1 MTTSAVIVLSVTFDV
16 KIWMQFSSCCPALDL
31 VRPSRCPK
39 CHAASKPIGH
49 LLNVV
54 GHGTRLRRFVVMTH
68 GEPVAIQIRR
78 FRCRACG
85 VTITVLPSDA
95 MPRRHYSRPVIVF
108 AIALLASMTA
118 TEVRHQV
125 AVVCSD
131 DSSWPQLR
139 VWMNTSWPELGPLPR
154 DPPRIRARAIT
165 QAFAGRAPPGLKP
178 IDIIEAA
185 VEGARNLRGFA
196 HQI

>member
-1 MTTSAVIVLSVTFDV
+1 
-16 KIWMQFSSCCPALDL
+16 MQSSSCCPDLDL

-39 CHAASKPIGH
+39 CHAASKPIGQP
-49 LLNVV
+49 LKVV

-68 GEPVAIQIRR
+68 GEPVEIQVRR
-78 FRCRACG
+78 FRCRSCG
-85 VTITVLPSDA
+85 VTITVLPSDGL
-95 MPRRHYSRPVIVF
+95 PRRRYTRPVIAF

-125 AVVCSD
+125 AVVSSD

-139 VWMNTSWPELGPLPR
+139 VWAKADWLEIGPLPR
-154 DPPRIRARAIT
+154 GPPKSRVQAIT
-165 QAFAGRAPPGLKP
+165 QAFEGLAMPGLKP
-178 IDIIEAA
+178 IDTVEAA

-196 HQI
+196 RQI